1 MSSDEHLIKKIRP
14 LKRMEV
20 PLLPYLIGLVGLLIL
35 SGFFSGSETA
45 LCALTRVQIE
55 KIRLKRGKASAI
67 VNFVDNPRRL
77 FITVLLGNNLVNVT
91 FAILVLRLVPLV
103 FPQTFEAFFP
113 YLAIALSV
121 LPMLIF
127 GEMAP
132 KTYAIKHPELFAKI
146 TAPPLWAFSVL
157 ISPVRALLRKIID
170 KLIPIFG
177 GHPPPEEEF
186 TTTDLQEFFKTYHEE
201 TLPPDEREIVS
212 NILQLR
218 DIEAKEIMV
227 PRTEVIAVPTSNTIQ
242 DTLTQAKEFGF
253 SRIPVYREQIDKIC
267 GIFYVK
273 DFPQWHRAEV
283 NALTI
288 DEFLEKRAK
297 ITNAPPDA
305 PLIREPFLV
314 LETRKIGILLLQLQR
329 EQTKIAILRD
339 EYGGISGIVT
349 TEDIVEQVVGDI
361 ADEHDKDDSAPK
373 YIKHSEDPLVI
384 ETTGRMSIRE
394 LNQQFELKIQED
406 DADTIGGYALGLF
419 GHIPSVGEVHVNE
432 NGIEFEI
439 TATEGN
445 LITGLFIRVP
455 TPEEPNNESVVGA
468 AVPLKI
474 LLLSLFLIGAGSATQ
489 TAILIAS
496 FGLAVLVCLV
506 LSAFYSGSETA
517 LVSVNKIRMNQLV
530 ETNDAKAKIIHR
542 LVESPDKMLALTLV
556 GTNLANVLISQ
567 FGDRLTETVLSVSDE
582 LQGVIS
588 IVYVTVLLL
597 IFGEILPKTIFRV
610 KADALSLRYAY
621 PLRLSEYILAPL
633 IYFVQSV
640 TKILVRIIDR
650 GANSPSPD
658 AQREELR
665 LLATMGE
672 RSGNLLTEQRQ
683 MIHRLL
689 NFQNRTVRQVMM
701 PLVDIVAIEK
711 NTTCE
716 DFLQIAADSGYSRIP
731 VYDERIYD
739 IVGIVNLLDVIYAEN
754 RPETV
759 EPFIRTDIH
768 VVPESK
774 NINALLKEI
783 QNTQHTMVFAVDEY
797 SGIVGLVTV
806 EDLIEEIVGEFA
818 DERDDPDSIHL
829 IAPDILECEGRTEI
843 EILEEHYGLSIPQ
856 GDYETIAGYILER
869 TGTIPETGTE
879 LELGDAVITILDA
892 DTRAIKKIRI
902 RRRLGRFNT

>member
-1 MSSDEHLIKKIRP
+1 
-14 LKRMEV
+14 MEV

-55 KIRLKRGKASAI
+55 KIRLKRGNTSAI

-91 FAILVLRLVPLV
+91 FAIIMVQLVEKRIL
-103 FPQTFEAFFP
+103 PQAPEIIQFVIAT
-113 YLAIALSV
+113 ALSV
-121 LPMLIF
+121 ILMLIF
-127 GEMAP
+127 GEMTP
-132 KTYAIKHPELFAKI
+132 KTYAIKHAESFSRI
-146 TAPPLWAFSVL
+146 TAPPLWIFSVF
-157 ISPVRALLRKIID
+157 ISPLRALLRKIID

-253 SRIPVYREQIDKIC
+253 SRIPVYREHIDKIC

-273 DFPQWHRAEV
+273 DFAQWRRAEV
-283 NALTI
+283 NSLTI

-384 ETTGRMSIRE
+384 ETTGRISIRE
-394 LNQQFELKIQED
+394 LNQQFGLKIQEN

-419 GHIPSVGEVHVNE
+419 GHIPSVGETHVDE

-439 TATEGN
+439 TAIEGN

-455 TPEEPNNESVVGA
+455 TPEEPNNGNVVGS

-474 LLLSLFLIGAGSATQ
+474 LLLSLFLIGAGSVTH
-489 TAILIAS
+489 TTILISS
-496 FGLAVLVCLV
+496 FVLAVLICLV

-542 LVESPDKMLALTLV
+542 LIESPDRMLALTLV
-556 GTNLANVLISQ
+556 GTNLANVLISL
-567 FGDRLTETVLSVSDE
+567 FGDQLTGKILLDLTDEFQGAITVTY
-582 LQGVIS
+582 I
-588 IVYVTVLLL
+588 TVLLL

-610 KADALSLRYAY
+610 KADALALRFAY

-633 IYFVQSV
+633 IYFVQTV
-640 TKILVRIIDR
+640 TKVLVKLIDR
-650 GANSPSPD
+650 GATPPTLD
-658 AQREELR
+658 AQQEELR
-665 LLATMGE
+665 LIATMGE
-672 RSGNLLTEQRQ
+672 QSGNLGTEQRR

-689 NFQNRTVRQVMM
+689 NFQNRTVRQVMV

-716 DFLQIAADSGYSRIP
+716 SFLQIAADSGYSRIP
-731 VYDERIYD
+731 VFNERIYD

-754 RPETV
+754 QPETV

-797 SGIVGLVTV
+797 SGTVGLVTV
-806 EDLIEEIVGEFA
+806 EDLIEEIVGEFD

-843 EILEEHYGLSIPQ
+843 EILEEHYGLPIPQ
-856 GDYETIAGYILER
+856 GDYYTTIAGYILDR

-879 LELGDAVITILDA
+879 LELNDAVITILDA
-892 DTRAIKKIRI
+892 DTRAIRKIRI

>member
-1 MSSDEHLIKKIRP
+1 
-14 LKRMEV
+14 MEV

-55 KIRLKRGKASAI
+55 KLRLKRGNTSAI

-91 FAILVLRLVPLV
+91 FAIIMVQLVEKKIL
-103 FPQTFEAFFP
+103 PQASEVIHFVVAT
-113 YLAIALSV
+113 ALSV
-121 LPMLIF
+121 ILMLIF
-127 GEMAP
+127 GEMTP
-132 KTYAIKHPELFAKI
+132 KTYAIKHAESFSRI
-146 TAPPLWAFSVL
+146 TAPPLWAFSIF
-157 ISPVRALLRKIID
+157 ISPLRALLRKIID

-177 GHPPPEEEF
+177 GQPPPSEEF

-242 DTLTQAKEFGF
+242 DTLTQAKKSGF
-253 SRIPVYREQIDKIC
+253 SRIPIYREQIDNIC

-273 DFPQWHRAEV
+273 DLSQWRLAEI
-283 NALTI
+283 NSLTI
-288 DEFLEKRAK
+288 DEFLEKREK
-297 ITNAPPDA
+297 NTDA

-314 LETRKIGILLLQLQR
+314 LETRKIGMLLLQLQN
-329 EQTKIAILRD
+329 EKTKIAILRD

-361 ADEHDKDDSAPK
+361 VDEHDKDNSTPK

-384 ETTGRMSIRE
+384 ETIGRISIRE
-394 LNQQFELKIQED
+394 LNQQFGLKIQED
-406 DADTIGGYALGLF
+406 DADTIGGYALRLF
-419 GHIPSVGEVHVNE
+419 GRIPSVGESHVDE

-439 TATEGN
+439 TTTEGN
-445 LITGLFIRVP
+445 LIAGLFIRVP
-455 TPEEPNNESVVGA
+455 TSEVPDKENIVEN
-468 AVPLKI
+468 AVPLKL
-474 LLLSLFLIGAGSATQ
+474 LLLSIFLIGAGSVTH
-489 TAILIAS
+489 TAILIGS
-496 FGLAVLVCLV
+496 FALAVLICLV

-556 GTNLANVLISQ
+556 GTNLANVLISL
-567 FGDRLTETVLSVSDE
+567 FGDQLTGKILPSLTDE
-582 LQGVIS
+582 LRAAITVTYI
-588 IVYVTVLLL
+588 TVLLL

-610 KADALSLRYAY
+610 KADALALRFAY

-633 IYFVQSV
+633 IYFVQTV
-640 TKILVRIIDR
+640 TKALVKLIDR

-689 NFQNRTVRQVMM
+689 NFQNRTVRQVMV
-701 PLVDIVAIEK
+701 PLVDIIAIEK

-739 IVGIVNLLDVIYAEN
+739 IVGIVNLLDVIYAEDQ
-754 RPETV
+754 PETV

-806 EDLIEEIVGEFA
+806 EDLIEEIIGEFA

-843 EILEEHYGLSIPQ
+843 EILEEHYGLPIPQ
-856 GDYETIAGYILER
+856 GDYYTTIAGYILDR
-869 TGTIPETGTE
+869 TGTIPETGRE

>member
-1 MSSDEHLIKKIRP
+1 
-14 LKRMEV
+14 MEV

-77 FITVLLGNNLVNVT
+77 FITVLFGNNLVNVT
-91 FAILVLRLVPLV
+91 FAILMLRLVPSV
-103 FPQTFEAFFP
+103 FPESFKTF
-113 YLAIALSV
+113 YQLIALVLSV
-121 LPMLIF
+121 LLMLIF
-127 GEMAP
+127 GEMTP
-132 KTYAIKHPELFAKI
+132 KTYAIKHAESFAKI
-146 TAPPLWAFSVL
+146 TAPPLWAFSVF
-157 ISPVRALLRKIID
+157 ISPLRALLRKIID

-177 GHPPPEEEF
+177 GHLPPSEEF

-227 PRTEVIAVPTSNTIQ
+227 PRTEVVAVPTSNTIQ
-242 DTLTQAKEFGF
+242 DTLTQAKEYGF
-253 SRIPVYREQIDKIC
+253 SRIPVYREQIDNIC

-273 DFPQWHRAEV
+273 DLTQWHLAEV

-288 DEFLEKRAK
+288 DEFLEKQEK
-297 ITNAPPDA
+297 NTDA

-314 LETRKIGILLLQLQR
+314 LETRKIGILLLQLQN
-329 EQTKIAILRD
+329 EKTKMAILRD

-373 YIKHSEDPLVI
+373 YIKHSDNPLVI
-384 ETTGRMSIRE
+384 ETTGRISIRE

-419 GHIPSVGEVHVNE
+419 GRIPSVGETHVDE

-439 TATEGN
+439 TTTEGN

-455 TPEEPNNESVVGA
+455 TPEEPGNGNIVGA

-489 TAILIAS
+489 TVILIGS
-496 FGLAVLVCLV
+496 FVLAVLICLV

-530 ETNDAKAKIIHR
+530 ESNDAKAKIIHR

-567 FGDRLTETVLSVSDE
+567 FGDRLTETVLSVSPE
-582 LQGVIS
+582 LQGIIS

-633 IYFVQSV
+633 IYFVETV
-640 TKILVRIIDR
+640 TKVLVKLIDK

-689 NFQNRTVRQVMM
+689 NFQNRTVRQVMV

-806 EDLIEEIVGEFA
+806 EDLIEEIVGEFD
-818 DERDDPDSIHL
+818 DERDEPDSIHL

-856 GDYETIAGYILER
+856 RDYYTTIAGYILDR

-879 LELGDAVITILDA
+879 LELDDAVITILDA
-892 DTRAIKKIRI
+892 DARSIQKIRI
-902 RRRLGRFNT
+902 RRRLGRFDT